1 MSLLLDAL
9 KKAAH
14 DKKKSVDEPADKS
27 SAQDNNQINDED
39 SLELELDEK
48 QLTDNDTDG
57 DNDFP
62 RVDDQPIAPQK
73 PQASS
78 TETVTETTVE
88 HLNDT
93 ASKSK
98 LQNTDLHANTD
109 TAHTEKPV
117 ELELAATE
125 NTHTEATDEPAQT
138 PAKPQ
143 AETAEP
149 STTDSP
155 DSVTDTVYQPQQP
168 ATAAET
174 VDTVSSAVHQAGR
187 NRHSAD
193 NEAALSALINKSN
206 QYQQR
211 AQKKRMILLVVLI
224 LLLISGSAGFFYL
237 KAEMASQELYI
248 AQNTQ
253 SSLPVE
259 PVAIDKSQQP
269 AGNQSVVTASDN
281 RQNRTAEPAQRN
293 NTASQGTSS
302 EAAISK
308 PPTPQKVRPAANTVN
323 RNARNKTAESRIH
336 IQQSSR
342 EDPVESLIMN
352 AYNAFQRGDYGRAE
366 TLYQQVLTDEPRN
379 RDANLGLAAIAL
391 KQQRYEYAKQKYLA
405 LLQLNPKDSLAI
417 AGLSSLSQVSAQ
429 NLADSGLSES
439 QLKFMLKEQPD
450 AAHLY
455 FALGSLYAAKNQ
467 WPQAQ
472 SAYFSAWS
480 GDSNQADYAF
490 NLAVSLDHINQ
501 PQQALQYYQLSLK
514 LMRSSAANFSA
525 TQVEQ
530 RINSLQEA
538 MQ

>member
-9 KKAAH
+9 KKAAD
-14 DKKKSVDEPADKS
+14 DKKKSVDDPADKS
-27 SAQDNNQINDED
+27 PAQDNNQINDED

-48 QLTDNDTDG
+48 QVTDNDAID

-62 RVDDQPIAPQK
+62 RVEDQPIAPQK

-78 TETVTETTVE
+78 TEAVPQNTVE
-88 HLNDT
+88 HLDDT
-93 ASKSK
+93 ASESR
-98 LQNTDLHANTD
+98 LQNTDLHSDAD
-109 TAHTEKPV
+109 TEHTEKPV
-117 ELELAATE
+117 ELELTATE
-125 NTHTEATDEPAQT
+125 NTHTEATDKPVQNPAT
-138 PAKPQ
+138 PQVEKS
-143 AETAEP
+143 ES

-155 DSVTDTVYQPQQP
+155 ETVPDTVYPPQQP

-174 VDTVSSAVHQAGR
+174 VDTVSSAIHQAGHT
-187 NRHSAD
+187 RHSAD
-193 NEAALSALINKSN
+193 DEAALSALINKSN

-237 KAEMASQELYI
+237 KADMASQQLYI
-248 AQNTQ
+248 AQN
-253 SSLPVE
+253 
-259 PVAIDKSQQP
+259 
-269 AGNQSVVTASDN
+269 NQSPLPGKPAATDKPRQSIDNQTVVAAGDN
-281 RQNRTAEPAQRN
+281 KQSRTTESAQLN
-293 NTASQGTSS
+293 NTASQSPST

-308 PPTPQKVRPAANTVN
+308 PPAPQKVRPAADTVTP
-323 RNARNKTAESRIH
+323 NASNKAAESKIH

-342 EDPVESLIMN
+342 EDPVESLIMD

-366 TLYQQVLTDEPRN
+366 TLYQEVLTDEPRN
-379 RDANLGLAAIAL
+379 RDATLGLAAIAL

-429 NLADSGLSES
+429 HLADSGLSES

-450 AAHLY
+450 ASHLY

-525 TQVEQ
+525 TQVQQ
-530 RINSLQEA
+530 RISSLQEA
-538 MQ
+538 MR

>member
-9 KKAAH
+9 KKAAD
-14 DKKKSVDEPADKS
+14 DKKKSVDEPAAKS
-27 SAQDNNQINDED
+27 PVQDNTQINDED

-62 RVDDQPIAPQK
+62 RVDEQPIAPQK

-155 DSVTDTVYQPQQP
+155 DSVTDTVYQPQQQ

-253 SSLPVE
+253 SPLPVE

-281 RQNRTAEPAQRN
+281 RQNLTAEPAQRN
-293 NTASQGTSS
+293 NTASQAPA

-308 PPTPQKVRPAANTVN
+308 PPAPQKVRSAGDTVT
-323 RNARNKTAESRIH
+323 RNASNKTAESRIH

-342 EDPVESLIMN
+342 EDPLESLIMN